1 MLTFVKLGGSVI
13 TDKSGREAADLPTIN
28 ALASGLRAALA
39 AAPDLR
45 LLIGHGSG
53 SFGHYYAAHY
63 RIHQGLAAD
72 ADWMGFA
79 LTAGAA
85 LRLNRIVVDA
95 LLAADIPALSLQPSA
110 AMQSNNG
117 RLSNWPTELLSR
129 ALNQRLVPVIHGDVA
144 FDASQGSAII
154 STEALFSYLA
164 LQSSLQ
170 PQRIVLVGEEAVFT
184 ADPRR
189 DPAAELIPQINAANI
204 DRVLHGAGGSHGADV
219 TGGMRSKI
227 ELMWQLINAL
237 PQLQIRLIGPHPD
250 LLRRAL
256 LDEPLDQ
263 GTLIKL

>member
-13 TDKSGREAADLPTIN
+13 TDKSGREAAATATI
-28 ALASGLRAALA
+28 SALA
-39 AAPDLR
+39 ADLHAARHAAPALR
-45 LLIGHGSG
+45 LLLGHGSG

-63 RIHQGLAAD
+63 GIHHGLAPD

-95 LLAADIPALSLQPSA
+95 LLAADVPALALQPSA
-110 AMQSNNG
+110 SLRSSAGQLVAWHTEP
-117 RLSNWPTELLSR
+117 LSL
-129 ALNQRLVPVIHGDVA
+129 ALDHGLIPVIHGDVA
-144 FDASQGSAII
+144 FDALQGSAII

-164 LQSSLQ
+164 LQSALT
-170 PQRIVLVGEEAVFT
+170 PDRIVLVGEEAVFT
-184 ADPRR
+184 ADPRI
-189 DPAAELIPQINAANI
+189 DPGAEAIPLITATNI
-204 DRVLHGAGGSHGADV
+204 DAVLHGTGSSHGADV

-227 ELMWQLINAL
+227 ELMWRLINAL
-237 PQLQIRLIGPHPD
+237 PGLQVRLIGPHPG